1 MSVLPGEGGIRYSRA
16 MASAGIL
23 IVGNEILSGK
33 VTDTNSPYLCR
44 ELRALGVDV
53 ERIHTIPDDVRVI
66 AREVSELSERYD
78 VVFTSGGIGPTHD
91 DLTMDGVALA
101 FGRKLVRSA
110 SIAERI
116 ERAQGRAPNE
126 SQLKMALVPED
137 ALLID
142 SGDLW
147 FPVVVVENVYVFPG
161 IPELLR
167 KKFESVRER
176 FRGVPVLLK
185 RVFVKRRES
194 DIAAELNAL
203 LEQYPELMLGSY
215 PKIGE
220 ESFHVLL
227 TLESRDAGYLQR
239 ALDALL
245 VRLPTDSIHKVE

>member
-1 MSVLPGEGGIRYSRA
+1 MPT
-16 MASAGIL
+16 AGIL
-23 IVGNEILSGK
+23 IIGNEILSGK

-53 ERIHTIPDDVRVI
+53 DRILTIPDDVRVI
-66 AREVSELSERYD
+66 AREVTALADAYD

-101 FGRKLVRSA
+101 FGRKVLRSDTIVERLTRA
-110 SIAERI
+110 S
-116 ERAQGRAPNE
+116 GHAPND
-126 SQLKMALVPED
+126 SQLKMAMIPEG

-142 SGDLW
+142 AGDLW

-203 LEQYPELMLGSY
+203 LEQFPALMLGSY

-227 TLESRDAGYLQR
+227 TLESRDPGYLQR
-239 ALDALL
+239 ALDSLL
-245 VRLPTDSIHKVE
+245 ERLPADSIHKVE

>member
-1 MSVLPGEGGIRYSRA
+1 

-23 IVGNEILSGK
+23 IIGNEILSGK
-33 VTDTNSPYLCR
+33 VTDSNSPYLCR
-44 ELRALGVDV
+44 ELRTLGVDV
-53 ERIHTIPDDVRVI
+53 GRILTIPDDVRVI
-66 AREVSELSERYD
+66 AREVRALSDAYD

-101 FGRKLVRSA
+101 FGRKVERNH

-116 ERAQGRAPNE
+116 ARAQGKPPNE
-126 SQLKMALVPED
+126 SQLKMAMVPEA

-142 SGDLW
+142 AGDLW

-194 DIAAELNAL
+194 DIADELNAL
-203 LEQYPELMLGSY
+203 LVEFPELMLGSY
-215 PKIGE
+215 PRIGDE
-220 ESFHVLL
+220 AFHVLL

-245 VRLPTDSIHKVE
+245 VRLPDDSIHKVE